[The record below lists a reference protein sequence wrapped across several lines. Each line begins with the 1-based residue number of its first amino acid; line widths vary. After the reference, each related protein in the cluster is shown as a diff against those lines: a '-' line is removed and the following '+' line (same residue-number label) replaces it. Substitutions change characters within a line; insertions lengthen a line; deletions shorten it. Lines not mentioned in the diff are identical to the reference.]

1 MRKLLFSM
9 IMAVAIS
16 LCCGPLQAATTSP
29 SGSPSP
35 VDLFTGKYWV
45 NSSETE
51 KEAYLLGIESAI
63 DIENVISLRMAENA
77 AKAGK
82 TSGFTLSP
90 FEKGWMDAFGDNTP
104 RRQIAADVDKWY
116 SAHPDQLDR
125 PVLSVIWYEVIE
137 PRLKAGK

>member
-1 MRKLLFSM
+1 
-9 IMAVAIS
+9 MAAAIS
-16 LCCGPLQAATTSP
+16 LCSNPFWAKAASS
-29 SGSPSP
+29 SGAPSP
-35 VDLFTGKYWV
+35 VEQFTGKYWV

-63 DIENVISLRMAENA
+63 DIENVISSKMASDA

-82 TSGFTLSP
+82 TTGYTLSP
-90 FEKGWMDAFGDNTP
+90 FEKGWMDAFGDTTP

-116 SAHPDQLDR
+116 SAHPQQLDR

-137 PRLKAGK
+137 PRLNSDK